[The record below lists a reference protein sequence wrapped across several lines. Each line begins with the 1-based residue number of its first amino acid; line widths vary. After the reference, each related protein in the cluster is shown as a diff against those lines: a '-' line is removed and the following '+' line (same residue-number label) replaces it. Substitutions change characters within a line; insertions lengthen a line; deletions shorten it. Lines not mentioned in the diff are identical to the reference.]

1 MTSIQYTMAPIAKH
15 ATQVEFSREFG
26 KEYGYADVGI
36 DIDEF
41 RKQEVPQLRGI
52 PSAFFA

>member
-1 MTSIQYTMAPIAKH
+1 MTSIQHTMAPIAKH
-15 ATQVEFSREFG
+15 ATQVEFFREFG
-26 KEYGYADVGI
+26 KEYGYADMGI